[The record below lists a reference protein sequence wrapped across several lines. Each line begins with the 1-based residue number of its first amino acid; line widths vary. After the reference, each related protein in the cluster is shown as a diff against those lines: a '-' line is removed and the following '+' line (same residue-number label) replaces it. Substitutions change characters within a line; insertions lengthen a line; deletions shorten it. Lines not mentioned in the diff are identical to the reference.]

1 MKNDEF
7 ELLLKTIGLRL
18 KSRFEE
24 LNWEQQ
30 KFIKDT
36 AEKGHLLFIEN
47 QRFTLVE
54 RSYTDTYKITKALA
68 KVLALEYEEN
78 ISLESLP
85 GTTETFHAVIALP
98 YTSLKLIQK
107 INDLKNNIALVLKEY
122 VNERVK
128 LNGQWTPVNKALLK
142 EIGRARANV
151 KQIRRRLNYHND
163 QYQRLSLSCTDSRP
177 SYKKTKTEII
187 VLLKKIKNQAAKE
200 DIKLM
205 EKFSNDTNFAYFYE
219 KTYSVIDGNFRY
231 KESVYNDKSN
241 EINKKFRTQ
250 KISSPVYILCKEP
263 KNIDIEVIYRNKET
277 KQKKRI
283 NYQNV
288 ILKEKLLMSLP
299 VFEYE

>member
-1 MKNDEF
+1 MNNDDF
-7 ELLLKTIGLRL
+7 ESLLKSIGLRL
-18 KSRFEE
+18 KNQFAE
-24 LNWEQQ
+24 LNEKQQ
-30 KFIKDT
+30 SFIQNT
-36 AEKGHLLFIEN
+36 AEKGNLLFIEN
-47 QRFTLVE
+47 QRFTSEE
-54 RSYTDTYKITKALA
+54 RTYSDTYKITKALG
-68 KVLALEYEEN
+68 KVLGLEYEGN
-78 ISLESLP
+78 VSLESLP
-85 GTTETFHAVIALP
+85 GTTETFHSVIALP
-98 YTSLKLIQK
+98 YKSLKLIK
-107 INDLKNNIALVLKEY
+107 EINGLKNNIASVLKEY

-151 KQIRRRLNYHND
+151 KQIRRRLNYHDD

-177 SYKKTKTEII
+177 SYKKTKNEII
-187 VLLKKIKNQAAKE
+187 VLLKKIKNQTAKE

-219 KTYSVIDGNFRY
+219 KTYAVIDGNFRY
-231 KESVYNDKSN
+231 KESVYNDETN

-250 KISSPVYILCKEP
+250 KISSPVYILCEEP
-263 KNIDIEVIYRNKET
+263 KNIDIEVIYRNKEK